1 MPAVPAILVSRL
13 SGDAGARGPRSVLVV
28 PPIFSVDAGAAGG
41 EIIHTEK
48 EKKKSR
54 KFDHFLSSC

>member
-1 MPAVPAILVSRL
+1 MSAVPAILLTRL
-13 SGDAGARGPRSVLVV
+13 TDVGARGPRSVLEV
-28 PPIFSVDAGAAGG
+28 PPIFSVDAGAASG

-54 KFDHFLSSC
+54 KFDHFLSYC